1 MRTTTDLVTNILD
14 ETTLDE
20 DVIEAYINSANVFVT
35 AYLGTKGL
43 SDDLLAN
50 IEMWLAA
57 HMIVV
62 TRERA
67 IKEAGA
73 GGAYVKYAGEWGEGL
88 LGSTYGQIAVNLD
101 TTGTLIN
108 LAKQKSS
115 AWSKAVPNFD

>member
-88 LGSTYGQIAVNLD
+88 LGSTYGQMAVNLD
-101 TTGTLIN
+101 TSGTLIN

>member
-14 ETTLDE
+14 ETTLDV

-88 LGSTYGQIAVNLD
+88 LGSTYGQMAVNLD
-101 TTGTLIN
+101 TSGTLIN

-115 AWSKAVPNFD
+115 AWSKAVPNFN

>member
-88 LGSTYGQIAVNLD
+88 LGSTYGQMAVNLD

-108 LAKQKSS
+108 LAKQKSN
-115 AWSKAVPNFD
+115 AWTKAVPNFD

>member
-88 LGSTYGQIAVNLD
+88 LGSTYGQMAVNLD
-101 TTGTLIN
+101 TSGTLIN

-115 AWSKAVPNFD
+115 AWSKAVPNFN

>member
-35 AYLGTKGL
+35 AQLGNKGL

-88 LGSTYGQIAVNLD
+88 LGSTYGQMAVNLD
-101 TTGTLIN
+101 TSGTLIN

-115 AWSKAVPNFD
+115 AWSKAVPNFN

>member
-20 DVIEAYINSANVFVT
+20 DVIEAYINNANVFVT

-73 GGAYVKYAGEWGEGL
+73 GGAYVKYAGAWGEGL
-88 LGSTYGQIAVNLD
+88 LGSTYGQMAVSLD
-101 TTGTLIN
+101 TSGTLVNI
-108 LAKQKSS
+108 AKGKSN
-115 AWSKAVPNFD
+115 AWVHAIPNFD

>member
-88 LGSTYGQIAVNLD
+88 LGSTYGQMAVNLD